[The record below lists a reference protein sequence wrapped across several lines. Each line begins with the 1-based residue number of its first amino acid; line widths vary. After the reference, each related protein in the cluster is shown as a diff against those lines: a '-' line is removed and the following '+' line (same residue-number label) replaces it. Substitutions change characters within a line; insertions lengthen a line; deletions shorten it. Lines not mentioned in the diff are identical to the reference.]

1 MLCLPV
7 DVNKIQK
14 DLKRP
19 KKGRAQLNNST
30 LICRWEYRAWKAAD
44 ISASAQQ
51 HPPLSSHQDEKKR
64 KRERE
69 EIPNKEEN
77 IQNPNGC
84 HINPFSP
91 NEYNSQSAV
100 GGSGE
105 SELPRWNPSG

>member
-1 MLCLPV
+1 MLYLPV
-7 DVNKIQK
+7 DENKIQ
-14 DLKRP
+14 RS
-19 KKGRAQLNNST
+19 KKGRAHLNNST
-30 LICRWEYRAWKAAD
+30 LICREYRAWKAAD
-44 ISASAQQ
+44 IPTSAQQ
-51 HPPLSSHQDEKKR
+51 NPPQSSHEDEKKR